1 MIQVQAAA
9 DGGAAGGLLGAAVDA
24 AAAAGART
32 GVPACMPAACN
43 ARLQQ
48 RTGAAR
54 FAAAEQ
60 LHLAITTHG
69 QMHSTGPPKHISNSS
84 NKHQT
89 TKRPQA
95 DILCAVDE
103 TRGDLIATCRHC
115 ASFVASC
122 QVRTPRPLPAQA
134 APAAACASCASCCLR
149 QLCQLLPAPAVQPP
163 HLQCSAHR

>member
-1 MIQVQAAA
+1 MEEQLEDCWALPPTQLQQQVRARAYRHA
-9 DGGAAGGLLGAAVDA
+9 CRLRATRVCSSARGLPDS
-24 AAAAGART
+24 
-32 GVPACMPAACN
+32 
-43 ARLQQ
+43 RLQ
-48 RTGAAR
+48 
-54 FAAAEQ
+54 Q

-122 QVRTPRPLPAQA
+122 QVRTPRPLPAQR
-134 APAAACASCASCCLR
+134 P
-149 QLCQLLPAPAVQPP
+149 
-163 HLQCSAHR
+163 